1 MNARALLVAAPLLA
15 ATFGA
20 AACGGTLSPL
30 RHHAE
35 VGRDAYAI
43 FVADAPGDRSDLFGV
58 RADGGP
64 VFQVTYT
71 TVAEF
76 APALSPDGRLLAFL
90 RARSLRDTVP
100 GALWV
105 MNLLTGA
112 ERRLPLPPGSLPP
125 TRVGWSRDGSALF
138 ARVGDELWR
147 VAAPPAAPAPRPA
160 TAAERAEADTS
171 LGVFL
176 GDPPFARVVVCE
188 GALCAQGDTG
198 PPVPFA
204 AEGRDPVRWGADSV
218 AYLAGNKLV
227 VRPVGP
233 GRARMVEWTGV
244 PRAPRELTFF
254 PGANVQART
263 E

>member
-1 MNARALLVAAPLLA
+1 MSGRPLRALLALVPL
-15 ATFGA
+15 GA

-43 FVADAPGDRSDLFGV
+43 FVGDAPGDRSDLFGV

-76 APALSPDGRLLAFL
+76 APTLSPDGRLLAFL
-90 RARSLRDTVP
+90 RGRTARDTVP
-100 GALWV
+100 GTLWV

-112 ERRLPLPPGSLPP
+112 ERRLSLPPGAPP
-125 TRVGWSRDGSALF
+125 PSRVGWSRDGGVLF
-138 ARVGDELWR
+138 VQAGTEVWR
-147 VAAPPAAPAPRPA
+147 VTPPPAAPEPRPA
-160 TAAERAEADTS
+160 TAAERIQADSS

-188 GALCAQGDTG
+188 GSLCAQGDTG
-198 PPVPFA
+198 RAAPFA
-204 AEGRDPVRWGADSV
+204 EGGRDPVRWGPDSV
-218 AYLAGNKLV
+218 AYLSGEKLI

-233 GRARMVEWTGV
+233 GRARVVEWTGA
-244 PRAPRELTFF
+244 PHAPRELTFF
-254 PGANVQART
+254 PGANAPSATQ